1 MASYR
6 GIVAGLAV
14 CLLGVAALPLVAQQA
29 PGAAPGGD
37 ANPPRQRGNGGG
49 NGGGDRMAQM
59 RERMT
64 TRLKEALGCTD
75 EEFKAIQPK
84 LEKVMQLRMQ
94 SMIGGFGGMRRGGPG
109 GQGGPGGNTGP
120 GGGNDVATPNQ
131 PANPVG
137 DAVQELNK
145 VLENKDAKAEEI
157 QAKLKAVREAK
168 KTAKEA
174 LTKAQDELREL
185 LTVRQE
191 AQMVANGILE

>member
-1 MASYR
+1 M
-6 GIVAGLAV
+6 
-14 CLLGVAALPLVAQQA
+14 GVATLPLVAQQA

-37 ANPPRQRGNGGG
+37 ANPPRQRYHGGG
-49 NGGGDRMAQM
+49 NGGGDRMAEM

-64 TRLKEALGCTD
+64 TRLKEDLGCTD

-84 LEKVMQLRMQ
+84 LEKVIQLRMR
-94 SMIGGFGGMRRGGPG
+94 SIM
-109 GQGGPGGNTGP
+109 
-120 GGGNDVATPNQ
+120 
-131 PANPVG
+131 G

-145 VLENKDAKAEEI
+145 VLKNKDAKAEEI

-168 KTAKEA
+168 KTTKEA
-174 LTKAQDELREL
+174 LTKAEDELREL